1 LCVLFLSGLIV
12 AGNVVN
18 FDQIKELKQNGVWA
32 FTIGSAIVEKKFVKD
47 KTNREQIL
55 AVLKSL

>member
-1 LCVLFLSGLIV
+1 LIV

-18 FDQIKELKQNGVWA
+18 FEQIKELKENGIWA
-32 FTIGSAIVEKKFVKD
+32 FTIGGAVMEKKFVKNGS
-47 KTNREQIL
+47 NRQQIE

>member
-1 LCVLFLSGLIV
+1 VPLIV

-32 FTIGSAIVEKKFVKD
+32 FTIGGAILEKKFLTD
-47 KTNREQIL
+47 GTNREQIL